1 LGFLDDAIVSRCGK
15 RLESAVQLRP
25 WPPIKFY
32 GFAVEVTLT
41 LRKYLVILS
50 VVFFGSVGDAFLARG
65 MKHAGAIDIHH
76 LTNVFSVLANP
87 FIIVGIVFLLAFMF
101 SYMTA
106 LSFADLTYV
115 LPATAISY
123 VVMVLLSIF
132 WLHESVTPQRWAGVA
147 FIVVG
152 VGVVAGGPSRT
163 EHPPSRVSAKAV
175 EERV

>member
-1 LGFLDDAIVSRCGK
+1 
-15 RLESAVQLRP
+15 
-25 WPPIKFY
+25 
-32 GFAVEVTLT
+32 LT

-76 LTNVFSVLANP
+76 LFKVLAAIANP
-87 FIIVGIVFLLAFMF
+87 FVLLGILFLLAFMS

-132 WLHESVTPQRWAGVA
+132 WLHERVSPQRWVGVA

-163 EHPPSRVSAKAV
+163 ERPTRRVSDPKAL
-175 EERV
+175 EEHV